1 MNKIYCGNCGK
12 KGHMYKQ
19 CKEPVTSLGI
29 IMYNNK
35 KQYLIVCRRHSIGF
49 VDFIRGKYDLDDL
62 FFIQKL
68 FDDMTNEEIDLVSNN
83 VTTIAGTPE

>member
-1 MNKIYCGNCGK
+1 MNNIYCGNCGK

-29 IMYNNK
+29 IMYNNQ

-49 VDFIRGKYDLDDL
+49 VDFI
-62 FFIQKL
+62 
-68 FDDMTNEEIDLVSNN
+68 
-83 VTTIAGTPE
+83 